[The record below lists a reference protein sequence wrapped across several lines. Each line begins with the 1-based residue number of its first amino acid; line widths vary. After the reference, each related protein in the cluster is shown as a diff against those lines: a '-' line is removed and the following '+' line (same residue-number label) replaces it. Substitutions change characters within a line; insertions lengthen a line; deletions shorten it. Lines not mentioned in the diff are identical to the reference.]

1 MCTHNVCR
9 YIFDDVDR
17 HWGYHDD
24 NKDKKISWEEYK
36 ESAYGM
42 VQNFDEVHD
51 HHRNLTYNQAIDRD
65 QKRFSLADEN
75 GDKILSREEFANFL
89 HPQEAPH
96 MRDIVIEETMTDMD
110 KNKDG
115 YVELE
120 EYVNDLWP
128 AYEREGKEEPDW
140 LTAER
145 EQFHKHRDKDGDN
158 KLDKKEL
165 GEWIMPVGFDH
176 AEAEAKHLIFEAD
189 FDKDEVLS
197 KSEILD
203 QQDLFVGSQATD
215 FGDYFVRHDEF

>member
-1 MCTHNVCR
+1 M
-9 YIFDDVDR
+9 YDDVDR
-17 HWGYHDD
+17 HWDYHDANGD
-24 NKDKKISWEEYK
+24 IKITWEEYK

-42 VQNFDEVHD
+42 VEKLDEIHD

-65 QKRFSLADEN
+65 NKRFNLADEN
-75 GDKILSREEFANFL
+75 GDKVLDREEFANFL

-96 MRDIVIEETMTDMD
+96 MREIVIEETMTDMD

-120 EYVNDLWP
+120 EYINDLWP
-128 AYEREGKEEPDW
+128 AFERESKEEPDW
-140 LTAER
+140 LVAER
-145 EQFHKHRDKDGDN
+145 EQFHKHRDKDGNN

-165 GEWIMPVGFDH
+165 GDWILPEDFDH
-176 AEAEAKHLIFEAD
+176 AEAEAKHLFFEAD
-189 FDKDEVLS
+189 SDKDNFLS

-215 FGDYFVRHDEF
+215 FGDYLVRHDEF